1 MEEQE
6 KKEQQENQEQ
16 QQVRQEMQPK
26 TEEKHERRNWIIYLI
41 VGVIIGGLLG
51 GIFGTFFVFKN
62 PKVFPWAQVSLTGT
76 TTSQNQS
83 NQPQVTVPTN
93 LVDIQNQVEEIA
105 DKISPAVVRI
115 VSTTEVIS
123 PFFLQVIPQQGLG
136 SGIIIRDDGLI
147 LTNNHVIEDAT
158 KIEVTLSNGK
168 TYKGK
173 VLGSDS
179 NSDIALVKIDATG
192 LPTATLGDSS
202 TLKVGE
208 FVVAIGNP
216 YGLDHTVTFG
226 VISALERNID
236 TGNGTMYGV
245 IQTDTAIN
253 PGNSG
258 GPLVDLQG
266 NVIGINT
273 MIYQGAEG
281 LGFAVSSNTA
291 KKVADS
297 ILATGTMKWAYLG
310 VSVTTM
316 TEEIANSNGIEY
328 TEGAY
333 VAKVELGS
341 PAYRAGIRKNDII
354 TAIDGTKITTSDQL
368 ISIIRNHSPG
378 DKVTITISRNGKIS
392 DISVTLGT
400 SS

>member
-6 KKEQQENQEQ
+6 KKEQQESP
-16 QQVRQEMQPK
+16 VRQDMQPK
-26 TEEKHERRNWIIYLI
+26 VEEKHERRNWIIYLI

-62 PKVFPWAQVSLTGT
+62 PKVFPWAQVSLTQT
-76 TTSQNQS
+76 STSQNQS
-83 NQPQVTVPTN
+83 SQPQVTVPTN

-173 VLGSDS
+173 VLGSDP

-258 GPLVDLQG
+258 GPLVDLEG

-273 MIYQGAEG
+273 MIYEGAEG

-297 ILATGTMKWAYLG
+297 ILATGSMKWAYLG

-316 TEEIANSNGIEY
+316 TEEIANSNGVEY

-333 VAKVELGS
+333 VAQVATGS

-354 TAIDGTKITTSDQL
+354 TAIDGTKITTADQL

-378 DKVTITISRNGKIS
+378 DKITITISRNGKIS
-392 DISVTLGT
+392 DISVTLST